1 MKIEEAILHART
13 FAESCPADNR
23 DCAYQHDKLAAWLEE
38 LKAYKDTGL
47 TPEEVMALQAS
58 NEALKKEAVPLIK
71 AKIDERL
78 VILPY
83 RVTES
88 VYVLESVYKGR
99 KIIGE
104 RVVSAQ
110 IDHVVIGG
118 TTGKPVYDL
127 CSETGR
133 WYKSMEPGDFYLTAE
148 EAEAALK
155 KAGTEGNEAPP

>member
-1 MKIEEAILHART
+1 MKIEEAILHARAV
-13 FAESCPADNR
+13 AEKCPADNR
-23 DCAYQHDKLAAWLEE
+23 DCAYQHDKLADWLEE

-78 VILPY
+78 VILPC

-99 KIIGE
+99 KMVGE
-104 RVVSAQ
+104 QVVSAQ
-110 IDHVVIGG
+110 IDRVVIGG

-148 EAEAALK
+148 EAEVALK
-155 KAGTEGNEAPP
+155 KAGTEENEAPP